1 MSSVLARLAQRVPT
15 FVAPDYRGGS
25 LVNLPVTVGRLLGV
39 SGGWAAPPLAAARGS
54 DGIGASHVLLLV
66 IDGLGLR
73 ALERRPGPRGRLEG
87 LVEAFGGRATTLTSV
102 LPSTTSVA
110 TTALLG
116 NGAAPAESGMLG
128 FTQRLPRLGLVG
140 NMLFWTVPGEERGL
154 ERPGMRPETF
164 LETPSLFEVL
174 EGGGV
179 PSAAFLPASIARSPL
194 SRLQFRGATP
204 RGLPDLATGLQ
215 AAERFLRSTPRG
227 FAYVYTPDLD
237 TVSHRE
243 GPGTE
248 GWERVLD
255 GMLTTLEAWLEGMR
269 PWPGCAPRLL
279 VTADHGLVATPVE
292 ERRLLSELDGVGPLL
307 AYPPGG
313 EARHLYLYAR
323 HGAKRELLAAL
334 EEALGPDFLV
344 VDGREAL
351 GAGLYGEPD
360 RLHPEAVDRVG
371 DAVVL
376 ARGAASVWPDDPGT
390 VLLGMHGSLEADE
403 MLVPLFDLPLGRPRA
418 VRATEVR

>member
-73 ALERRPGPRGRLEG
+73 ALERRPGPGGRLEA

-140 NMLFWTVPGEERGL
+140 NMLFWTVPGEEGGL
-154 ERPGMRPETF
+154 ERPGLRPETF

-204 RGLPDLATGLQ
+204 RGLPTSRRGSKPPNGSSGPPPAVSPTSTHPTSIPSATGK
-215 AAERFLRSTPRG
+215 APGPRG
-227 FAYVYTPDLD
+227 GSACWTAC
-237 TVSHRE
+237 SR
-243 GPGTE
+243 
-248 GWERVLD
+248 RSR
-255 GMLTTLEAWLEGMR
+255 AWLEGMR

-279 VTADHGLVATPVE
+279 VTADHGLVATPLE

-307 AYPPGG
+307 ACPPGG

-351 GAGLYGEPD
+351 GAGLYGDPD

-376 ARGAASVWPDDPGT
+376 ARGAAS
-390 VLLGMHGSLEADE
+390 
-403 MLVPLFDLPLGRPRA
+403 A
-418 VRATEVR
+418 VAR

>member
-1 MSSVLARLAQRVPT
+1 
-15 FVAPDYRGGS
+15 VAPDYRGGS
-25 LVNLPVTVGRLLGV
+25 LVNLPATVGRLLGV
-39 SGGWAAPPLAAARGS
+39 SGGWAAPPLAAARGP
-54 DGIGASHVLLLV
+54 DGIVASHVLLLV

-73 ALERRPGPRGRLEG
+73 ALERRPDLGGRLEA
-87 LVEAFGGRATTLTSV
+87 LVDGFGGRSTTLTSV

-128 FTQRLPRLGLVG
+128 YTQRLRRFGLVG
-140 NMLFWTVPGEERGL
+140 NMLFWTVPGEEGGL
-154 ERPGMRPETF
+154 ERPGLRPETF
-164 LETPSLFEVL
+164 LQTPSLFEVL
-174 EGGGV
+174 EVGGV

-204 RGLPDLATGLQ
+204 RGLLDLATALG

-243 GPGTE
+243 GPETE

-255 GMLTTLEAWLEGMR
+255 GMVTTLESWLEGMR

-279 VTADHGLVATPVE
+279 ITADHGLVGTPPE
-292 ERRLLSELDGVGPLL
+292 QRRLLSELDGVGPLL
-307 AYPPGG
+307 ACGPGG

-334 EEALGPDFLV
+334 EQALGPEFLV
-344 VDGREAL
+344 IDGRAAL
-351 GAGLYGEPD
+351 GAGLYGDPE
-360 RLHPEAVDRVG
+360 RLHPEALDRVG

-376 ARGAASVWPDDPGT
+376 AHGAASLWPDDPGT

-403 MLVPLFDLPLGRPRA
+403 MLVPLFDLPLDRACA
-418 VRATEVR
+418 VRATGAR